1 MKPVTSLIPHRDP
14 FLFVDRI
21 VEASREKIVGER
33 TFPEDTWFFK
43 GHFPGYPVVP
53 GVILV
58 ETMAQCGGAG
68 LVEAGLMQNT
78 IFLLVSVS
86 EAKFRRQ
93 VRPNELL
100 RMEIEN
106 LKISNR
112 ICKQRGK
119 AWVGTELAAEA
130 EWFCVP
136 AGKGA

>member
-14 FLFVDRI
+14 FLFIDRI
-21 VEASREKIVGER
+21 VEANAEKIVGER
-33 TFPEDTWFFK
+33 TFPESTWFFK
-43 GHFPGYPVVP
+43 GHFPEYPVVP
-53 GVILV
+53 GVVLV

-68 LVEAGLMQNT
+68 LVEAGLMENCV
-78 IFLLVSVS
+78 FLLAAVS

-100 RMEIEN
+100 RLEIDN
-106 LKISNR
+106 VKVSKRLV
-112 ICKQRGK
+112 KQRGK

-136 AGKGA
+136 GKVP